1 MTIFKVNQLSY
12 QYNERAVLNNI
23 SFTINEGESIGII
36 GPNGS
41 GKTTLL
47 HLMSGLYSSK
57 KEQILF
63 KQRPITA
70 YSKKELARSIAFMEQ
85 EAIPLLSF
93 TVEEVVAMGRYPWLK
108 PFSSLKR
115 TDYQLIDQILIELDL
130 EKKRTDPIY
139 TLSGGERQLVA
150 IARAMVQQPQVLFL
164 DEPTTYL
171 DIGHQVMVMN
181 HIRQWQQRNKLTVI
195 FVLHDLNLA
204 AQYTDKLILM
214 NQGKLQAWGNVTDV
228 LEAQKLELVYQ
239 TKPVVIKHP
248 VTGVSQ
254 ILLHG

>member
-1 MTIFKVNQLSY
+1 MSIFEVKQLSY
-12 QYNERAVLNNI
+12 QIDTKDILNNL
-23 SFTINEGESIGII
+23 SFSIQEGESIGII

-47 HLMSGLYSSK
+47 HLMSGIYLPK
-57 KEQILF
+57 NGQILF
-63 KQRPITA
+63 KDRPITA
-70 YSKKELARSIAFMEQ
+70 YSKKELARYIAFMEQ

-93 TVEEVVAMGRYPWLK
+93 TVEEVVAMGRYPWLR
-108 PFSSLKR
+108 PFTSLKSR
-115 TDYQLIDQILIELDL
+115 DYSLIDQILAELDL
-130 EKKRTDPIY
+130 DKKRTEPIHS
-139 TLSGGERQLVA
+139 LSGGERQLVA
-150 IARAMVQQPQVLFL
+150 IARAMVQEPQVLFL

-181 HIRQWQQRNKLTVI
+181 HIRNWQQKNNLTVI
-195 FVLHDLNLA
+195 MVLHDLNLA

-214 NQGKLQAWGNVTDV
+214 NQGKLQAWGNVAEV
-228 LEAQKLELVYQ
+228 LEEQKLAHVYQ
-239 TKPVVIKHP
+239 TKPVIIKHP